1 MKKTFSIPYEIA
13 LTLLIVVGCQR
24 AEVEAVDPVQEGNLS
39 RTVTFSAGSP
49 ETRTAFGEP
58 DGTSFPTFWT
68 ENDSEVAVSLNLG
81 KPVTAAVETSDNY
94 THATFAASFSP
105 DKEGPYTFYVV
116 NPASAVNSISVSR
129 KAWNIQIPAIQTPLP
144 NSVDEKAQVILA
156 KSESMDEI
164 PENLHVQFDHLTA
177 YGRMTL
183 KNVDKALEANDMA
196 GATIVSVDITSEEA
210 FAGSWYYHVEDGTT
224 IAKDPSYTI
233 TLKVSDVADA
243 SLMENLWFACL
254 PTDVSEKSWTIRVNT
269 DKGSVERSVTFP
281 AGRSFT
287 SGTIGKFSVNME
299 NAAIATTTTSVG
311 EVVYALVKSLDELDE
326 DDDLILANTYSN
338 PTYLLGGTASTSGI
352 SPVQKS
358 DSNFTVGTDG
368 YIRIPEGSGASLLYV
383 YSKSESV
390 LTLVCGNYG
399 ALSLESKTSGRNT
412 SYYLGWNESSLT
424 EWTVSIDESTGAAT
438 ISTTVS
444 ASNRETTYYLRYSNS
459 YFNATTTSG
468 TVAIYKKTVVY
479 SDETTA
485 NPIADENDPIL
496 DFEDYGAYLSD
507 TNRQIYTRAEDQI
520 SREYGFSSVSFAIM
534 TPASEKVLE
543 FSSIPKGATKNDTFT
558 LTVCRYEGTDIGYFE
573 KFSVIVVKEEGP
585 KLWLSAGDGQGF
597 IVKK

>member
-183 KNVDKALEANDMA
+183 KNVDKALEANGMQ
-196 GATIVSVDITSEEA
+196 GATILSIDITSEEA
-210 FAGSWYYHVEDGTT
+210 FAGSWYYSVEDGTT
-224 IAKDPSYTI
+224 EAKDPSYTI

-269 DKGSVERSVTFP
+269 DKGSVERTVTFP
-281 AGRSFT
+281 AGRVFT

-299 NAAIATTTTSVG
+299 KATIATATTRVG
-311 EVVYALVKSLDELDE
+311 EVVYALVTSLDDLEE
-326 DDDLILANTYSN
+326 GDDLILANTYSN
-338 PTYLLGGTASTSGI
+338 PSYVLGGTSSTSGI
-352 SPVQKS
+352 SATQKS
-358 DSNFTVGTDG
+358 ESNFTVGTDG
-368 YIRIPEGSGASLLYV
+368 HIRIPDGSGAALMYV

-390 LTLVCGNYG
+390 LTFVCSNYG
-399 ALSLESKTSGRNT
+399 ALSLESQTSGKKT
-412 SYYLGWNESSLT
+412 TYYLGWNESSLT
-424 EWTVSIDESTGAAT
+424 EWTVSIDAMTGAAT
-438 ISTTVS
+438 ISATG
-444 ASNRETTYYLRYSNS
+444 ASSNHYYIRYSNS
-459 YFNATTTSG
+459 NFNATTTSG
-468 TVAIYKKTVVY
+468 NVGIFKKTIIY
-479 SDETTA
+479 QDETTVRQ
-485 NPIADENDPIL
+485 IADENDPIL
-496 DFEDYGAYLSD
+496 DFEEYGAYLSGSD
-507 TNRQIYTRAEDQI
+507 RRIYTRPSDQL
-520 SREYGFSSVSFAIM
+520 SREYGFSSVSFAILA
-534 TPASEKVLE
+534 PASDQVLE
-543 FSSIPKGATKNDTFT
+543 FSGIPKGATKNDTFT
-558 LTVCRYEGTDIGYFE
+558 LTLCRYEGTDVGYFK
-573 KFSVIVVKEEGP
+573 KFPVIVVKEEGP
-585 KLWLSAGDGQGF
+585 KLWLSTGDGQGF